1 MPELLPP
8 SSGPASGATKAGRF
22 EAQLQAAIARNA
34 RNALTDNWDFDERG
48 PEPSTLSNYPALR
61 ALAVALLRNR
71 PMRWLGHVY
80 RTHAKA
86 LVRDLLCLVYPAA
99 YYRRRVRRLGD
110 MACLHNLLED
120 ERSRELLVQ
129 LLAYR
134 LMGHRRVRLP
144 RSTPQRV
151 RDLERMEK
159 LPIAGAPLRV
169 AYQDLLLELRDLS
182 PLGFDL
188 RCYCTVG
195 GAALVFLQRQYECR
209 REGMVCKAE
218 PGDVV
223 IDAGACWGDTSLYFA
238 HEVGERGQ
246 VLSFEFIPSNLR
258 VLRRNLQANPQLCR
272 RVTLVPQPL
281 WQQPDQELFYVDW
294 GPGSRVS
301 FQKLRDDFQDTRCA
315 TTSVDTVVRTFEL
328 PRVDFIKM
336 DIEGAELAALRGAEA
351 TIRRFQPK
359 LAISLYHSIE
369 DFERIPAYL
378 DSLHLPYRYYLE
390 HHTIYENETVLF
402 AVPRA

>member
-1 MPELLPP
+1 MREP
-8 SSGPASGATKAGRF
+8 SQQFAGPASSEGKAGRF
-22 EAQLQAAIARNA
+22 EAQLHAEIERNA
-34 RNALTDNWDFDERG
+34 RNALPDNWDTFERG
-48 PEPSTLSNYPALR
+48 PQPADDDYPALR
-61 ALAVALLRNR
+61 AINAALFHNR
-71 PMRWLGHVY
+71 LMRRLGHVY
-80 RTHAKA
+80 RTYAKA
-86 LVRDLLCLVYPAA
+86 LVRDLLCMVHPAA
-99 YYRRRVRRLGD
+99 YYRRKARHHRNL
-110 MACLHNLLED
+110 AKLHHLLED
-120 ERSRELLVQ
+120 EDSRSLLVQ

-134 LMGHRRVRLP
+134 TMGHRRMRLP
-144 RSTPQRV
+144 RSTPQRA
-151 RDLERMEK
+151 REMERIEK
-159 LPIAGAPLRV
+159 LPVAGAPLRV
-169 AYQDLLLELRDLS
+169 AYHDLLLDLRDLS

-209 REGMVCKAE
+209 RAGMVCKAQ
-218 PGDVV
+218 PGDYV

-258 VLRRNLQANPQLCR
+258 VLRRNLLANPGIGR

-281 WQQPDQELFYVDW
+281 WQHADQELFYVDW

-315 TTSVDTVVRTFEL
+315 TTTIDSVVRTFEV

-369 DFERIPAYL
+369 DFESIPAYL

-402 AVPRA
+402 AVPRS